1 MRRILLTTLAM
12 VSMSGSVWGQASAPP
27 GDQAEL
33 VNTLLERIDKLEK
46 RVSDLEGKL
55 ACPSPPCEPTVRA
68 ARALEG
74 AVAAKQV
81 AAVQNPAPMPE
92 HEQRPPLAGEQST
105 FPSMQIRGFAD
116 VDFGATDQP
125 SNSNQPRTFSGFTLG
140 QFVLHIS
147 SPLSSKVS
155 FFGETSFTAQQPSVS
170 NQPYKLDVERMF
182 LRYDYNDMFKISF
195 GKYHTP
201 INYWNTAYHHGLWL
215 QTTITRPEMIKFGGQ
230 FLPVHFI
237 GVLGEGEVPSG
248 PLGLNYQV
256 GMGNG
261 RSTDIARAGDFADIN
276 NNRAYVVN
284 LFSKPIHIPGFQIG
298 TSVYGDEITSTAA
311 AYPRTRELINSA
323 HIVWIHE
330 TPEFLAEFANVRHFV
345 PTTGQTFNSQGY
357 YIQMAYRLPW
367 FDKKWKPYY
376 RFEHIHLPVGEPVFS
391 PTNITNFEGSTAGLR
406 YDITDF
412 AALKAEYRN
421 TQNGGAGQ
429 PRFNGVFLQSSFTF

>member
-1 MRRILLTTLAM
+1 MRRILLTALAM
-12 VSMSGSVWGQASAPP
+12 VSCSGSVWGQASAPP
-27 GDQAEL
+27 GNQADL
-33 VNTLLERIDKLEK
+33 VKTLLERIDRLEQ

-55 ACPSPPCEPTVRA
+55 ACPSPPCEPAVRA
-68 ARALEG
+68 TRALEG

-116 VDFGATDQP
+116 VDFGATDQHGT
-125 SNSNQPRTFSGFTLG
+125 NSNSGFTLG

-155 FFGETSFTAQQPSVS
+155 FFGETSFTAQAPGTSKLP
-170 NQPYKLDVERMF
+170 PYKLDVERVL
-182 LRYDYNDMFKISF
+182 LRYDYNDIFKISF

-215 QTTITRPEMIKFGGQ
+215 QTTIARPEMIKFGGQ

-261 RSTDIARAGDFADIN
+261 RSTDIARAGDFGDVN

-284 LFSKPIHIPGFQIG
+284 FFSKPIHIPGFQVG
-298 TSVYGDEITSTAA
+298 TSVYGDEITSAA
-311 AYPRTRELINSA
+311 LGFPRTRELINSA

-330 TPEFLAEFANVRHFV
+330 TPEFLAEFANVRHYI
-345 PTTGQTFNSQGY
+345 PQTGQTFNSQGY

-391 PTNITNFEGSTAGLR
+391 IQNNIQNFEGSTAGVR
-406 YDITDF
+406 FDFTDF

-421 TQNGGAGQ
+421 TQTGGAGQ

>member
-1 MRRILLTTLAM
+1 
-12 VSMSGSVWGQASAPP
+12 
-27 GDQAEL
+27 
-33 VNTLLERIDKLEK
+33 
-46 RVSDLEGKL
+46 
-55 ACPSPPCEPTVRA
+55 VRA

-74 AVAAKQV
+74 GVAAKPV

-92 HEQRPPLAGEQST
+92 HEQRAPLAGEQST

-116 VDFGATDQP
+116 VDFGATDQHG
-125 SNSNQPRTFSGFTLG
+125 TTSGFTLG

-155 FFGETSFTAQQPSVS
+155 FFGETSFTAQTPAIS
-170 NQPYKLDVERMF
+170 NQPYKLDVERML
-182 LRYDYNDMFKISF
+182 LRYDYNDIFKISV

-215 QTTITRPEMIKFGGQ
+215 QTTIARPEMIKFGGQ

-261 RSTDIARAGDFADIN
+261 RSTDIARAGDFGDIN
-276 NNRAYVVN
+276 NNRAWVVN
-284 LFSKPIHIPGFQIG
+284 LFSKPVHIPGFQIG
-298 TSVYGDEITSTAA
+298 TSAYGDEITSALF
-311 AYPRTRELINSA
+311 PRTRELINSA

-330 TPEFLAEFANVRHFV
+330 TPEFLAEFANVRHYV
-345 PTTGQTFNSQGY
+345 PETGLTYNSQGY

-391 PTNITNFEGSTAGLR
+391 IQNNIQNFEGSTAGVR
-406 YDITDF
+406 FDFTDF

-421 TQNGGAGQ
+421 TQNGAGQ
-429 PRFNGVFLQSSFTF
+429 PRYNGVFLQSSFTF